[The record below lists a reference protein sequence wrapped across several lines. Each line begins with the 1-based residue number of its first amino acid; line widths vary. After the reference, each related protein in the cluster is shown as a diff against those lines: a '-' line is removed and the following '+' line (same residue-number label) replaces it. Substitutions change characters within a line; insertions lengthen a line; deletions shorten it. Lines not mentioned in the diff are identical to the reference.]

1 MNPNPLI
8 PGGIYKIEVVARQSG
23 TSDLIVILLL
33 TVILLLIVGLAGLIL
48 YRLRGTGS
56 VRIPLSSVQ
65 RVAVISLIS
74 LISLYFLWR
83 VRDLLPPF
91 FIAFFLA
98 SLLDPVVTRMQRRGL
113 PRGRAVAYIF
123 AGVFL
128 TILAGITL
136 IIPSAADQMRDLTTN
151 TPNYTKTF
159 TKQADDLY
167 NQYKKSLNTLGVK
180 ESPSRYLGEKSG
192 PVADATKNILDAVK
206 SAVLGFAGRVLWL
219 VIIPLSL
226 FYFLLDYQ
234 VIRAKLISFFPLQYR
249 SSIDKMSQEV
259 VDIFSQY
266 IRGLA
271 KVCVLYGFTAVVL
284 FAVFRLPYALFLG
297 IAAGI
302 LYAVPYVGPG
312 LAMSSAAIISLTAG
326 KGVPYT
332 GVVVAAFIIM
342 HVTFDYGV
350 TPRVVGGSVG
360 LHPLVNVFALMVG
373 ATIFGVPGMLLA
385 VPVAA
390 SIQRLLSHFFPRLAQ
405 QPIVPPEV
413 AVSPTPDE
421 NVRWEDEAGIQP
433 ALD

>member
-1 MNPNPLI
+1 
-8 PGGIYKIEVVARQSG
+8 
-23 TSDLIVILLL
+23 
-33 TVILLLIVGLAGLIL
+33 
-48 YRLRGTGS
+48 
-56 VRIPLSSVQ
+56 
-65 RVAVISLIS
+65 
-74 LISLYFLWR
+74 
-83 VRDLLPPF
+83 
-91 FIAFFLA
+91 
-98 SLLDPVVTRMQRRGL
+98 
-113 PRGRAVAYIF
+113 
-123 AGVFL
+123 
-128 TILAGITL
+128 
-136 IIPSAADQMRDLTTN
+136 
-151 TPNYTKTF
+151 
-159 TKQADDLY
+159 
-167 NQYKKSLNTLGVK
+167 
-180 ESPSRYLGEKSG
+180 
-192 PVADATKNILDAVK
+192 
-206 SAVLGFAGRVLWL
+206 
-219 VIIPLSL
+219 
-226 FYFLLDYQ
+226 
-234 VIRAKLISFFPLQYR
+234 
-249 SSIDKMSQEV
+249 MSQEV

-284 FAVFRLPYALFLG
+284 FAAFRLPYALFLG

-373 ATIFGVPGMLLA
+373 ATMFGVPGMLLA

-405 QPIVPPEV
+405 QPVVAPEV